1 MLRDS
6 ILVSSG
12 LRYMSMLNS
21 IYHYILWFKLA
32 FTLAILAW
40 FSYYD
45 SKYREIPD
53 KHVWVTFAISLLLFG
68 VSLPYYISYYR
79 VQVVV
84 VYVIFSVFV
93 GIGFFYLLYVFGLM
107 GKADVFVT
115 AELVFLYPFI
125 DIYEIVFLKSKREI
139 LIPPITAI
147 LIYSALFSILL
158 VVFKS
163 TLTALK
169 HREAL
174 PRDIPGYAKLM
185 LLVVGNPMRIREYLE
200 SKFYYPLTLL
210 IVEGSSVRKEYRF
223 SFNAEKEDY
232 REHQK
237 YFRELVEKGLVSPE
251 DYIWVTYGIPFLIP
265 LLLGF
270 TTFMIVGDVPVCY
283 IFSLCS

>member
-1 MLRDS
+1 L
-6 ILVSSG
+6 
-12 LRYMSMLNS
+12 

-53 KHVWVTFAISLLLFG
+53 KYVWLTFAISLLLFG
-68 VSLPYYISYYR
+68 VSLPYYVSYYR
-79 VQVVV
+79 VQVVAI
-84 VYVIFSVFV
+84 YVIFSILV
-93 GIGFFYLLYVFGLM
+93 GIGFFYLLYVFGLK

-125 DIYEIVFLKSKREI
+125 DIYELVFLKPRLKTP
-139 LIPPITAI
+139 IPPIMAI
-147 LIYSALFSILL
+147 LIYSALLSILL

-163 TLTALK
+163 TVAALK

-174 PRDIPGYAKLM
+174 PRDIPGYARLM
-185 LLVVGNPMRIREYLE
+185 LLVVGKPMRIREYLE

-210 IVEGSSVRKEYRF
+210 IVEGNSIRKKYRF
-223 SFNAEKEDY
+223 SFDAEKEDY

-251 DYIWVTYGIPFLIP
+251 DYIWVTYGIPFIVP

-270 TTFMIVGDVPVCY
+270 ITFMIVGDVPICY
-283 IFSLCS
+283 IFGLCS